1 MCRIFNALYIWY
13 IQRDLDK
20 LRDDLQRKDNDLW
33 KMTKEKEKYQGQAA
47 AGSTTVKSQQV
58 NAHKCHIHHP
68 CL

>member
-1 MCRIFNALYIWY
+1 MVCTY

-33 KMTKEKEKYQGQAA
+33 NMTNEKEKYQGQAA

-58 NAHKCHIHHP
+58 NVHMCHIHHP